1 MANPTITNIDTGS
14 VMLDEAHFEDGLIT
28 FAGADTFVAGTILA
42 LASNTEKW
50 VIYVKGG
57 NSNDNGTPRG
67 VLTYD
72 VTATG
77 AGDVAGR
84 VLVSGIVNK
93 DRLVIDADGDASN
106 VDASVTAAL
115 RDKNIVAVV
124 VAQLGQVDNPQPGGD
139 S

>member
-1 MANPTITNIDTGS
+1 MANPTITNVDTGS
-14 VMLDEAHFEDGLIT
+14 VILDEARFEDGLIT
-28 FAGADTFVAGTILA
+28 FAGADTLVAGTILA
-42 LASNTEKW
+42 LSSSTKKW

-57 NSNDNGTPRG
+57 SSNDNGTPRG

-72 VTATG
+72 VTADG

-84 VLVSGIVNK
+84 VLVSGTVNQ

-106 VDASVTAAL
+106 IDALVRAAL
-115 RDKNIVAVV
+115 RDKNIVCQS

>member
-1 MANPTITNIDTGS
+1 M
-14 VMLDEAHFEDGLIT
+14 
-28 FAGADTFVAGTILA
+28 
-42 LASNTEKW
+42 
-50 VIYVKGG
+50 
-57 NSNDNGTPRG
+57 
-67 VLTYD
+67 LTYD
-72 VTATG
+72 VESDG

-106 VDASVTAAL
+106 VDATVTAAL
-115 RDKNIVAVV
+115 RDKNIVALS